1 MSEKAGEIGQRG
13 GFWQR
18 LSEKSEL
25 ASRYLLCC

>member
-1 MSEKAGEIGQRG
+1 VSEKAGGIGKRS

-25 ASRYLLCC
+25 GIAVPWCC